1 MMRKACP
8 WLGRVGL
15 AALLLGPLAP
25 PLSLGAA
32 SAAGAASAPVLPG
45 PPAPVWRE
53 FPFAQK
59 LDMRV
64 VEEVLRSPPERLL
77 AAIARHEVDMR
88 LVRTAPAPG
97 RRPNPLLAALPPAP
111 ADLLEKAE
119 FLDTYEG
126 RVVLRGTAP
135 CHLPRDTLFIRDT
148 ASIYTLL
155 HEFVQSRLVPSTEC
169 IDDAEIELRFAV
181 DYRRLQLYQR
191 RLYDDPFKLLDPQ
204 WRADILAAQAAVAE
218 KLFRRIQIGQSQEA
232 IVEKLL
238 AAAIDER
245 SPYFDAAR
253 RAQGRRYG
261 ELMIDNAVDLFN
273 TVHGAIAF
281 VRETVGHLR
290 EEVRVGR
297 IEPAAPLSLSQA
309 EAAAFD
315 DAAAVLA
322 QSMVRVRAA
331 IGELKQ
337 FYLR

>member
-1 MMRKACP
+1 VARRR
-8 WLGRVGL
+8 LGRACL
-15 AALLLGPLAP
+15 AALWLVMPAWLLVPG
-25 PLSLGAA
+25 SA
-32 SAAGAASAPVLPG
+32 SAAGADRPAASAT
-45 PPAPVWRE
+45 PPAPDWRE

-64 VEEVLRSPPERLL
+64 IAEVLRSPPDRLL
-77 AAIARHEVDMR
+77 AAMARHEVDVR
-88 LVRTAPAPG
+88 LVRTEAAPD

-111 ADLLEKAE
+111 AELLQQAE
-119 FLDTYEG
+119 FRESYEG

-135 CHLPRDTLFIRDT
+135 CNLPRDTLLIRDT
-148 ASIYTLL
+148 ASTYTLL
-155 HEFVQSRLVPSTEC
+155 HEFVQSRLVPGNEC

-218 KLFRRIQIGQSQEA
+218 RLFRRIQIGQSQEA
-232 IVEKLL
+232 IVEKVL

-273 TVHGAIAF
+273 DVHGAIAF

-297 IEPAAPLSLSQA
+297 IEPAAPLGLSQA

-322 QSMVRVRAA
+322 QSLARVRAA

-337 FYLR
+337 FYVR